1 MFNTKRLR
9 CFIGLLGM
17 LLPWVVFTLSFVFGY
32 GMPDSISATW
42 YLEQCVTPFMVI
54 LGAASILLLFYD
66 GYEKSDDIIN
76 TIGGIFGLG
85 ICLFPCNPDSLEAIA
100 QVEKLFVGTFQ
111 LPIQVSG
118 WIHNIFALG
127 FFGILAFNSLFQFT
141 KSSGEMTAKKKAR
154 NVIYRVCGIGMVVSI
169 ISIPVTFI
177 FDQVIGLV
185 WAIEMVALTFFGI
198 SWITKANAIKFLF
211 AD

>member
-1 MFNTKRLR
+1 MVNTKRLR

-17 LLPWVVFTLSFVFGY
+17 LLPWVVFVLSFAFGH

-76 TIGGIFGLG
+76 TIGGILGLC
-85 ICLFPCNPDSLEAIA
+85 ICFFPCMGVRGAGPL
-100 QVEKLFVGTFQ
+100 VGTFQ

-118 WIHNIFALG
+118 WIHNISAIG

-141 KSSGEMTAKKKAR
+141 KSSGEITAKKKAR
-154 NVIYRVCGIGMVVSI
+154 NVIYRVCGIGMVVSLI
-169 ISIPVTFI
+169 FIPVAFMFPQI
-177 FDQVIGLV
+177 IGLV
-185 WAIEMVALTFFGI
+185 WTIEMVALTFFGI
-198 SWITKANAIKFLF
+198 SWITKANAVKFLF